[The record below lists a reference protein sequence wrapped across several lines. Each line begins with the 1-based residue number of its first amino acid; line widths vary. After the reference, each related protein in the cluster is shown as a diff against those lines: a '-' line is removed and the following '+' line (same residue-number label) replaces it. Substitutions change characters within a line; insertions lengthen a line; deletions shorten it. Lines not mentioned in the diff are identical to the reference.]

1 MMNYIVDAIIIA
13 LIVLVIVRSAKKGF
27 ASSLV
32 DTFAMV
38 IASVASYMVT
48 PKVAQFLY
56 DNFIRSTVS
65 KGFEKALDEIS
76 SGAAINEKV
85 DAMIASLPES
95 AVNLAQSLGLVNI
108 NSIGSGLHM
117 SGAIDNTELIST
129 VLNDI
134 AYNVM
139 ITITKVVAF
148 FVLFVLFT
156 LVLRVVSK
164 FLENVNKIPLI
175 GKLNSTLGGV
185 LGVVKAVII
194 VLVVCTVMYFIVSS
208 SNNTELVNAIS
219 GSKLYNL
226 ITENNPILN
235 ITF

>member
-1 MMNYIVDAIIIA
+1 MDFIVDVIIIA
-13 LIVLVIVRSAKKGF
+13 LIILVIVRSSKKGF
-27 ASSLV
+27 VSSLI
-32 DTFAMV
+32 DTFSMI
-38 IASVASYMVT
+38 IASIASYMVT

-65 KGFEKALDEIS
+65 KGFEKALDEIN
-76 SGAAINEKV
+76 SGAAINEKI

-95 AVNLAQSLGLVNI
+95 AVNLAQSLGLI
-108 NSIGSGLHM
+108 NTNAIHM
-117 SGAIDNTELIST
+117 SGAVDNTELVST
-129 VLNDI
+129 FLNDI

-148 FVLFVLFT
+148 FILFVLFT
-156 LVLRVVSK
+156 LLLRVISK

-185 LGVVKAVII
+185 LGIIKAVII
-194 VLVVCTVMYFIVSS
+194 IVVVCTVMYFVVSS
-208 SNNTELVNAIS
+208 SDNAELVSVIS
-219 GSKLYNL
+219 SSKLYNF